1 LLPRISLRVPSRLV
15 ILGFNLE
22 SMPWFPEK
30 MATDVCQLMIQ
41 SESADT
47 TYIHKHMT
55 ICYFE
60 CPCLKIY
67 YFQIVGS
74 NEIKMTVTCLWLKF
88 VAITPLS
95 SALIFI
101 WDDLVQKFQ
110 TTPTVPHPQLTISF
124 TAVTIHIHKLPLS
137 CRVRPCLQ
145 HILFLNVPAWNELI
159 PVKVLFETAPY
170 CAAEKVSWKGQCSL
184 FMCST
189 APVR

>member
-1 LLPRISLRVPSRLV
+1 
-15 ILGFNLE
+15 
-22 SMPWFPEK
+22 MPWFPEK

-74 NEIKMTVTCLWLKF
+74 NEIKMTVICLCLNF
-88 VAITPLS
+88 VAITPLW
-95 SALIFI
+95 SALIFL
-101 WDDLVQKFQ
+101 WNDLVQKFQ

-124 TAVTIHIHKLPLS
+124 TAGTIHIHKLPVS

-145 HILFLNVPAWNELI
+145 HIPFL
-159 PVKVLFETAPY
+159 
-170 CAAEKVSWKGQCSL
+170 CS
-184 FMCST
+184 CTKWTDPCQS
-189 APVR
+189 PVRNSPFTVQLKRFPGRVNVACSCAPQLQWGNINRSFVRST